1 MTNIEVIK
9 SFLQGEKAQTGLREI
24 VNGYY
29 MYKARTL
36 TTSKIQSQLER
47 LAHDYYRDSK
57 TEYYT
62 DLHTSQ
68 N

>member
-29 MYKARTL
+29 MYKATL
-36 TTSKIQSQLER
+36 IDKSKELKCYHI
-47 LAHDYYRDSK
+47 
-57 TEYYT
+57 
-62 DLHTSQ
+62 HTKYSGESVPKEVITIIK
-68 N
+68 